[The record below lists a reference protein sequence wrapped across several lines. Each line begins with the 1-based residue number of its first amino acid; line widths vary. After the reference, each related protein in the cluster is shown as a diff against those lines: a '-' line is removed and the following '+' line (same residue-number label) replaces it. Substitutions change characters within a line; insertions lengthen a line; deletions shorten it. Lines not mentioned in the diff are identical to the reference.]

1 MLKRRTFQFL
11 RETGGNVAMVFAL
24 TLSSLAA
31 AVGGGM
37 DYSRSAAVGVE
48 LQAALDSGVLAAASL
63 TQERDADEVVRAYV
77 EAALGDQA
85 GLMDALDLVVTA
97 TTGLNSREVEAQA
110 SVAVPTTLLGIVG
123 INTLTVRREASAV
136 EQVRDIEISLVLDIS
151 GSMNGSKIRAMR
163 DAAEE
168 FVDVVLASN
177 GERTSVSVIPYNGG
191 VRLPQYVNE
200 QIIDE
205 NRRRDRE
212 RTGCPDLGEDWPIS
226 IPLPDEGLPWL
237 EWTGDEQYDNRSSSH
252 CPEEDEASVFL
263 RRDRDSLV
271 NLIRRLDA
279 GGNTGLDVATTW
291 GARALDPA
299 WRGRLGGSFSDR
311 PAAYDDEDTIKVLVV
326 MTDGAATAQ
335 YRTRM
340 QGRGWYRRWAQYE
353 LYSAWRAR
361 RNMGDAC
368 DAADGAGVHVY
379 TIAFQLSGST
389 NRTLMRDCASRPQNY
404 YQVESMD
411 IRSAFSAIAADINQ
425 LRLSR

>member
-1 MLKRRTFQFL
+1 MLKRRINSLL
-11 RETGGNVAMVFAL
+11 RDARGNVAMVFAL

-37 DYSRSAAVGVE
+37 DYSRSASIGTE

-63 TQERDADEVVRAYV
+63 TQERSAEDVVRAYV

-85 GLMDALDLVVTA
+85 ALIDALDLDVTA
-97 TTGLNSREVEAQA
+97 TTGLNSRQVDARA
-110 SVAVPTTLLGIVG
+110 SVAVPTTLLGVAG
-123 INTLTVRREASAV
+123 INHLTVRRDASAI
-136 EQVRDIEISLVLDIS
+136 EQVRDIEISLVMDIS
-151 GSMNGSKIRAMR
+151 GSMSGSKIAALRES
-163 DAAEE
+163 AEE
-168 FVDVVLASN
+168 FIEVVLASN

-212 RTGCPDLGEDWPIS
+212 RSGCPDLGEDWPIS

-237 EWTGDEQYDNRSSSH
+237 EWTGDAQTDGRSSSH
-252 CPEEDEASVFL
+252 CPQEEAASVFL
-263 RRDRDSLV
+263 RRDRDSLL
-271 NLIRRLDA
+271 NLVRRLDA
-279 GGNTGLDVATTW
+279 GGNTGLDVATAW

-311 PAAYDDEDTIKVLVV
+311 PADYDDEDTIKVLVV

-335 YRTRM
+335 FRTRYER
-340 QGRGWYRRWAQYE
+340 RGWWSSWNTYE

-361 RNMGDAC
+361 RNMGDSC
-368 DAADGAGVHVY
+368 DVAGGQGVHIY

-389 NRTLMRDCASRPQNY
+389 NRNLMRDCASRPQNY
-404 YQVESMD
+404 FQVEDMD
-411 IRSAFSAIAADINQ
+411 IRAAFSAIAADINQ
-425 LRLSR
+425 LRLSS